1 MPYGKQIMANGTKMA
16 ERNVQEIKAL
26 AHKLRS
32 SLGVEDERLIDVR
45 KVLSKLTDIFP
56 DIGVEVVP
64 DSKASRLAWVDSQK
78 LFVKRSV
85 VDSPVLDSYVRF
97 VLAHQ
102 LGHLVLH
109 HGGRSSRKSRNSPR
123 LGPEK
128 EEREAAIF
136 ASEFLMPATVLPFH
150 TAAHT
155 AAEIQKNFR
164 LGAAP
169 LKRFVELKSVDKLP
183 IAPAARA
190 RPNIVNEL
198 ADHGYSEEELSEL
211 VVPKRTLARRRSDD
225 ELLTIEETD
234 KALRLSRIAMLAEQ
248 IFADRAKAH
257 RWLRKPKRQLQGEA
271 PLAYLASENGARIVE
286 EMLRRIEHGIFA

>member
-1 MPYGKQIMANGTKMA
+1 MPYCKKIMANGTKMA
-16 ERNVQEIKAL
+16 GRNVQEIKAL

-32 SLGVEDERLIDVR
+32 SLGVEDERVIDVR
-45 KVLSKLTDIFP
+45 KVLKKLTDIFA
-56 DIGVEVVP
+56 DIQVEVVP
-64 DSKASRLAWVDSQK
+64 DSRASHFAWVDSQK
-78 LFVKRSV
+78 LFVKKSV

-109 HGGRSSRKSRNSPR
+109 HSGRSSRKSRGSSR

-136 ASEFLMPATVLPFH
+136 ASEFLMPATLVPFH
-150 TAAHT
+150 TVE
-155 AAEIQKNFR
+155 EIQKNLR

-169 LKRFVELKSVDKLP
+169 LKRFVELKSVENLP

-234 KALRLSRIAMLAEQ
+234 KALRLRRIAMLAEQ
-248 IFADRAKAH
+248 VFADRAKAH